1 MQGPIQGRRRS
12 DSEQNDRKYCLATD
26 RPRNASKSVL
36 HSLTNIELQ
45 DKLHSRY
52 DRDNSLY
59 RSRLSKS
66 NLDPTMDS
74 IDVAMA
80 TDSQDQ
86 IQAQTQ
92 DQVKAS
98 AQANTTNHPLI
109 IVDNNTISWFFIPLE
124 IRKKIYQELTINVR
138 VNVDAASH
146 PTVYFFHSRHGQANA
161 APGNFGHLFGP
172 LLPTPSFLT
181 ICKKFFHEVRD
192 VVWNTARIKF
202 ERRWDLITAFANQS
216 LEVDPPDDYPH
227 IGYSAISMSPMYTDV
242 FSKISD
248 LRINLTEASD
258 FNGNVSFQV
267 SHPNSPEPT
276 IPSSHRLYSLDLC

>member
-1 MQGPIQGRRRS
+1 
-12 DSEQNDRKYCLATD
+12 
-26 RPRNASKSVL
+26 
-36 HSLTNIELQ
+36 
-45 DKLHSRY
+45 
-52 DRDNSLY
+52 
-59 RSRLSKS
+59 
-66 NLDPTMDS
+66 MDS
-74 IDVAMA
+74 NDVVMV

-86 IQAQTQ
+86 IQHQTQ
-92 DQVKAS
+92 GQAEVS
-98 AQANTTNHPLI
+98 AQANTTNHHLMSI
-109 IVDNNTISWFFIPLE
+109 DDDTINWFLLPLE
-124 IRKKIYQELTINVR
+124 IRKKIYRELTINVR

-202 ERRWDLITAFANQS
+202 ERRWDFVTAFANKS
-216 LEVDPPDDYPH
+216 LEVDPPNDFPH
-227 IGYSAISMSPMYTDV
+227 IGYNSISMSPMYTDV

-258 FNGNVSFQV
+258 FDGNVSFQV
-267 SHPNSPEPT
+267 SLS
-276 IPSSHRLYSLDLC
+276 